1 MSEQFTISEDQ
12 IERAIGVDRCRFTV
26 PCEWLDDVAQQF
38 ETIANLPEGWDTY
51 GAPRPDIRILNS
63 GWWLLLSL
71 CRACA
76 VPRPH
81 VNPTRTGGIQFEWE
95 DEARYF
101 EIEII
106 DETAAG
112 YFYRDDDMA
121 LEEEGE
127 LSVGGR
133 LGDVLEYIRRFGAA
147 RGSQLAEVFDS
158 QSFLEC
164 ERFVEAPA

>member
-1 MSEQFTISEDQ
+1 MSAQFTISEDQ
-12 IERAIGVDRCRFTV
+12 IEQAVGVLRSRAIV
-26 PCEWLDDVAQQF
+26 PCEWLDDVAEQF
-38 ETIANLPEGWDTY
+38 GAIANLPEGWDTY
-51 GAPRPDIRILNS
+51 GASRPDVRILTS

-71 CRACA
+71 CRAGA

-95 DEARYF
+95 EGSRDF

-106 DETAAG
+106 DENAAA
-112 YFYRDDDMA
+112 YFYRDDAMA

-133 LGDVLEYIRRFGAA
+133 LGGLLEYIRRFGTG
-147 RGSQLAEVFDS
+147 RGSQFIEAFDS
-158 QSFLEC
+158 RSFLEC
-164 ERFVEAPA
+164 ERFVGAPA